1 MIIRIA
7 IPPFRLSDRFKNTI
21 PCCSLLYFISRCNST
36 NKFSSS
42 NLLNLS
48 NYISP
53 CLSTNFIPV
62 KRWQYFKKQFLAS
75 GFKCSFVN
83 SIPDAFACFVDITI
97 LLGSYSS
104 TGTVSHP
111 FGAFHRA
118 YKCGF
123 LEQTVSAHPATKKRP
138 FYTKLDLCKKSSA
151 KWFLFKRV
159 KCRLPSA

>member
-53 CLSTNFIPV
+53 CLSTDFIPI
-62 KRWQYFKKQFLAS
+62 KWWQYFKKHLLTS
-75 GFKCSFVN
+75 CFKCPFVN
-83 SIPDAFACFVDITI
+83 SIPDAFACFVNIAVFP
-97 LLGSYSS
+97 GSYSS
-104 TGTVSHP
+104 AGTVPHP

-118 YKCGF
+118 YKCSF
-123 LEQTVSAHPATKKRP
+123 LEQTVSTHPATKKRSL
-138 FYTKLDLCKKSSA
+138 YTNLDPCQ
-151 KWFLFKRV
+151 
-159 KCRLPSA
+159 